1 MRKILSKVSFL
12 MCDSDNDNDSDVDV
26 ILCDSLCVYVIV
38 CFDSG

>member
-12 MCDSDNDNDSDVDV
+12 MCDSDNDNDSDV